1 MKDNSVADYVHE
13 LVQTGVFELIGDGI
27 SIQDSDFRIL
37 YQNSKHKS
45 FVGDHAGEYCYEAYE
60 KRDHRCEGC
69 PVAMAFEDGLPHT
82 EERSAP
88 TDKGEIH
95 VEITA
100 SALRDKTGKV
110 VAAIEVV
117 RDITNRKRMENEL
130 REAAITDDLTAC
142 LNRRGFFAL
151 AEHQCKVAIRS
162 KKTITLLFF
171 DLDRLKI
178 INDELGH
185 EMGDQALVDVATILK
200 RTFRSSD
207 IIARIGGDEF
217 AVLIADLQDPRD
229 ENTIISNFQNN
240 LVKHND
246 LGLRNYELAIS
257 VGIAYY
263 EPEHPCSLS
272 KLISQ
277 ADKLMY
283 QNKSRKKDDVS
294 KVQ

>member
-1 MKDNSVADYVHE
+1 MKDNTVAGYVRE
-13 LVQTGVFELIGDGI
+13 LVETGVFDSIGDGI
-27 SIQDSDFRIL
+27 SIQDPDFRIL

-45 FVGDHAGEYCYEAYE
+45 FVGEHIGEYCYKAYE
-60 KRDHRCEGC
+60 KRDHICEGC
-69 PVAMAFEDGLPHT
+69 PLVMAFQDGQSYT

-88 TDKGEIH
+88 TGKGVLH

-100 SALRDKTGKV
+100 SALKDGTGKV
-110 VAAIEVV
+110 IAGIEVV
-117 RDITNRKRMENEL
+117 RDITDRKRMENGL
-130 REAAITDDLTAC
+130 REAAITDDLTGC

-162 KKTITLLFF
+162 KKTMTLLYF
-171 DLDRLKI
+171 DLDGLKI

-217 AVLIADLQDPRD
+217 AVLIADLLDPSD
-229 ENTIISNFQNN
+229 ENTMISNFQNN

-246 LGLRNYELAIS
+246 LGLRSYELAIS
-257 VGIAYY
+257 IGIAYY

-283 QNKSRKKDDVS
+283 QNKSRKKAAVS